1 MKRSSWMSRLAL
13 VLALALTALPASH
26 VSVARAETTSDDDIS
41 RWWGVA
47 GAVLCG
53 TEIRLVTTAPV
64 IGMNPYVMSA
74 GIAGC
79 LIAVLDIATT

>member
-1 MKRSSWMSRLAL
+1 
-13 VLALALTALPASH
+13 
-26 VSVARAETTSDDDIS
+26 
-41 RWWGVA
+41 
-47 GAVLCG
+47 
-53 TEIRLVTTAPV
+53 V